1 LIPITSGGD
10 GDGSPGGD
18 GDGSPLSVAE
28 LVPPPPPPPPQAAM
42 SRDVAM
48 IKNRLRRFNVLG
60 IKIHVGIFNRFY
72 ECTHKIKKDIEY
84 LGLAPI
90 TPIENGS

>member
-1 LIPITSGGD
+1 LIP
-10 GDGSPGGD
+10 
-18 GDGSPLSVAE
+18 LE
-28 LVPPPPPPPPQAAM
+28 LDPPPPPPQAAM

-84 LGLAPI
+84 LGYVPMNCCQFRSTTKESFL
-90 TPIENGS
+90 

>member
-1 LIPITSGGD
+1 VEASLIPLAS
-10 GDGSPGGD
+10 
-18 GDGSPLSVAE
+18 LVAVE
-28 LVPPPPPPPPQAAM
+28 LDPPPPPPQAAM

-60 IKIHVGIFNRFY
+60 IKIHVGIFNRLY
-72 ECTHKIKKDIEY
+72 ECTHRIKKNIGY
-84 LGLAPI
+84 LGYVPI

>member
-1 LIPITSGGD
+1 VEASLIPLAS
-10 GDGSPGGD
+10 
-18 GDGSPLSVAE
+18 LVAVE
-28 LVPPPPPPPPQAAM
+28 LDPPPPPPQAAM

-84 LGLAPI
+84 LGYVPI

>member
-1 LIPITSGGD
+1 
-10 GDGSPGGD
+10 
-18 GDGSPLSVAE
+18 VAE

-84 LGLAPI
+84 RAC
-90 TPIENGS
+90 TDNSH

>member
-1 LIPITSGGD
+1 VEASLIPLAS
-10 GDGSPGGD
+10 
-18 GDGSPLSVAE
+18 LVAVE
-28 LVPPPPPPPPQAAM
+28 LDPPPPPPQAAM

-72 ECTHKIKKDIEY
+72 ECTHRIKKDIGY
-84 LGLAPI
+84 LGYVPI

>member
-1 LIPITSGGD
+1 LIPITS
-10 GDGSPGGD
+10 GGD

-84 LGLAPI
+84 LGYVPI

>member
-1 LIPITSGGD
+1 MIPLAS
-10 GDGSPGGD
+10 
-18 GDGSPLSVAE
+18 LVAVE
-28 LVPPPPPPPPQAAM
+28 LDPPPPPPQAAM

-72 ECTHKIKKDIEY
+72 ECIHKIKKDIEY
-84 LGLAPI
+84 LGYVPI